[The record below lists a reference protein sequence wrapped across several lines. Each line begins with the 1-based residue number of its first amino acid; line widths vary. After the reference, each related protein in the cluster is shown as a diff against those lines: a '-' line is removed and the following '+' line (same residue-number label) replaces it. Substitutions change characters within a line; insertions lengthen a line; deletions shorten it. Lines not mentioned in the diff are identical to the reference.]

1 MATDTDTAT
10 GSQKNGTTSSDPSR
24 HWHFNF
30 SVIDNPVRLNES
42 FALRFEVYCKERQ
55 FLPAENYP
63 LKLEI
68 DPYDRHCI
76 HIGGTDQSGLMIG
89 TVRLVLPSSI
99 GFPLFEHCV
108 LFPEYQYLC
117 GEKVQHTSGE
127 ISRLAISKLYRRRL
141 NDGLYGLA
149 YRNDAVDA
157 DGEISQAQQLAD
169 QRQDRR
175 NKPEI
180 ILGLYK
186 AMYQTSKRQGITHWF
201 VAMEKT
207 LHRLL
212 NRFSFEFTPVGPEL
226 DYYGPVTPYIAVI
239 SEIEE
244 TVYRK
249 NPDLFME
256 FISGLEPEFLPAFA
270 RKLV

>member
-1 MATDTDTAT
+1 MATDSDTAAGPQRNEVT
-10 GSQKNGTTSSDPSR
+10 PGEAPK

-63 LKLEI
+63 SQLEI
-68 DPYDRHCI
+68 DAYDRHAI
-76 HIGGTDQSGLMIG
+76 HIGGTNQDGMMIG

-99 GFPLFEHCV
+99 GFPLFEHCQ

-117 GEKVQHTSGE
+117 DEKMQHTSGE
-127 ISRLAISKLYRRRL
+127 ISRLAISKLYRRRH

-149 YRNDAVDA
+149 YRNDDVADA
-157 DGEISQAQQLAD
+157 QGRPIEP
-169 QRQDRR
+169 RHDRR

-207 LHRLL
+207 LLRLL
-212 NRFSFEFTPVGPEL
+212 HRFSFDFTPVGPEL
-226 DYYGPVTPYIAVI
+226 DYYGPVVPYVAVI
-239 SEIEE
+239 ADVEE
-244 TVYRK
+244 KVYK
-249 NPDLFME
+249 NNPDLFMD
-256 FISGLEPEFLPAFA
+256 FIAGLEPEFLPEFA
-270 RKLV
+270 RKLR